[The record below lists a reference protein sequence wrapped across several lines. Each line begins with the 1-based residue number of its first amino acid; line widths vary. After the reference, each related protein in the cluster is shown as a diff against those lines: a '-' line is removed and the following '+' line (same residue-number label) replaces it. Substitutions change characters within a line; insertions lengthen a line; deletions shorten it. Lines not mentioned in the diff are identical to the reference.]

1 MRHKLVVSMLLFC
14 GAGFSQSADLE
25 RGGTEVRG
33 FGGLAADSSNVF
45 GDPKFSAGVEA
56 AMGLNR
62 YVALTGHYALD
73 QIGRSGCSFFAP
85 CTPFENE
92 KMHEFMAG
100 LRLSV
105 PNHSRVT
112 PYAAGTIGAVR
123 LVNFGSSVS
132 NPSTQFGV
140 GVGIGLNIR
149 IRHRIGVTLDVHTVH
164 AVSTEIWVI
173 RPTAGFYYR
182 F

>member
-1 MRHKLVVSMLLFC
+1 MRHRLVVSMLLFC
-14 GAGFSQSADLE
+14 GVGFPQSADLE
-25 RGGTEVRG
+25 RGRYEVRG
-33 FGGLAADSSNVF
+33 FGGLAVETSNILGDS
-45 GDPKFSAGVEA
+45 KFSGGVGA

-73 QIGRSGCSFFAP
+73 RIGRSNWCFFGPCAP
-85 CTPFENE
+85 LANE
-92 KMHEFMAG
+92 KMYEFMGG
-100 LRLSV
+100 LRLSF

-123 LVNFGSSVS
+123 LVNFRSSAS
-132 NPSTQFGV
+132 SPSTQFAV
-140 GVGIGLNIR
+140 GAGLGLSIR
-149 IRHRIGVTLDVHTVH
+149 IRPRFGVALDLHAIH

>member
-1 MRHKLVVSMLLFC
+1 MLSMLLFC
-14 GAGFSQSADLE
+14 GVGFSQSADLE
-25 RGGTEVRG
+25 RGRYEVRG
-33 FGGLAADSSNVF
+33 FGGLAGDSSNIF
-45 GDPKFSAGVEA
+45 GDPKFSGGVGA

-73 QIGRSGCSFFAP
+73 RIGRSYFLCFSTCPPLAD
-85 CTPFENE
+85 E
-92 KMHEFMAG
+92 KMNEFMG
-100 LRLSV
+100 GVRLSV
-105 PNHSRVT
+105 PNHSRIT

-132 NPSTQFGV
+132 NPSTQLGV
-140 GVGIGLNIR
+140 GAGLGLNIR
-149 IRHRIGVTLDVHTVH
+149 IRPRIGIALDLHTVH
-164 AVSTEIWVI
+164 AVSTEVWVI

>member
-14 GAGFSQSADLE
+14 GAGFSQSTDLAQG
-25 RGGTEVRG
+25 RFEVRG
-33 FGGLAADSSNVF
+33 FGGPAVDTSSIF
-45 GDPKFSAGVEA
+45 GDLKFSGGVEA

-62 YVALTGHYALD
+62 YLALTGHYALD
-73 QIGRSGCSFFAP
+73 RIGRSNWCFFGP
-85 CTPFENE
+85 CTPLENE
-92 KMHEFMAG
+92 KMHEFMGG

-105 PNHSRVT
+105 PQSRVT

-123 LVNFGSSVS
+123 LVNFNSSVS
-132 NPSTQFGV
+132 SPSTQFAV
-140 GVGIGLNIR
+140 GVGLGLNIR
-149 IRHRIGVTLDVHTVH
+149 ISHGTGVALDLHTIH

-173 RPTAGFYYR
+173 RPTAGFYFR